1 RLLMHLRKTQ
11 SNHGVDWEELVV
23 THPAVPQF
31 TFELLDETVR
41 LRLLARSGRDRSMW
55 MWTGHEWQPN
65 DAKKRATDKPEI
77 LDDPRLEPMAD
88 LGVDGLVPVAQKIGL
103 EQAAHLDE
111 ENLKRFGETQHARA
125 LRERIKDFKGIP
137 NVDLPAT
144 LQAQMRPYQKD
155 GFDFLCHLTD

>member
-1 RLLMHLRKTQ
+1 TLPSGQAHELREAQFFQSQPPLVLVENTFYLLRNAPPAELLEHWGNRPSVPVRKLSHRLLMHLRKTQ

-65 DAKKRATDKPEI
+65 DAKKRVTEKPEI
-77 LDDPRLEPMAD
+77 LDDPRLEPA
-88 LGVDGLVPVAQKIGL
+88 
-103 EQAAHLDE
+103 
-111 ENLKRFGETQHARA
+111 
-125 LRERIKDFKGIP
+125 
-137 NVDLPAT
+137 
-144 LQAQMRPYQKD
+144 
-155 GFDFLCHLTD
+155 